1 MSGANPTEWAFAHL
15 IGYKRNPPTWDD
27 DREYIV
33 EGSLPKA
40 VFLMLDGSQQLKQ
53 QTGEDFGFSHAFWYE
68 YLMENDDF
76 VWKVFPWEPD
86 KPKTQIDV
94 LVRDLIG
101 SDRLNKLERYAE
113 IVWKCMEKRGL
124 SKAFEEKYLPKPLRK
139 LDPEFL
145 RSWMA
150 GKSET

>member
-1 MSGANPTEWAFAHL
+1 MSGVNPTEWAFAHL

-40 VFLMLDGSQQLKQ
+40 VFLMLDGRQQLKQ
-53 QTGEDFGFSHAFWYE
+53 KTGQDFGFSHALWYQCLKG
-68 YLMENDDF
+68 YDDF
-76 VWKVFPWEPD
+76 IWHVCPWGLG
-86 KPKTQIDV
+86 KSKTQIGA
-94 LVRDLIG
+94 LAPNLIG
-101 SDRLNKLERYAE
+101 THRLNKLGRYAE

-124 SKAFEEKYLPKPLRK
+124 SKAFEEKYLPRPLRK

-150 GKSET
+150 TKSEK